1 MRLSRLHRCFTTS
14 ALFGMMA
21 LASGCAA
28 KVTERV
34 YVAPT
39 DQTVTARLEAA
50 MDGKGQ
56 YVYVENRS
64 TVPVTVTSLHLRDC
78 ENIKTRCEV
87 TRMRVKLPPG
97 QRQQI
102 GAVRAANPDAG
113 HNFRYSFTWE
123 AENAAPVISQP

>member
-1 MRLSRLHRCFTTS
+1 MRVPRLHRCFTAS
-14 ALFGMMA
+14 ALLGMMA

-28 KVTERV
+28 KVTEHV

-56 YVYVENRS
+56 YV
-64 TVPVTVTSLHLRDC
+64 
-78 ENIKTRCEV
+78 
-87 TRMRVKLPPG
+87 
-97 QRQQI
+97 
-102 GAVRAANPDAG
+102 
-113 HNFRYSFTWE
+113 FRYSFTWE

>member
-1 MRLSRLHRCFTTS
+1 MRVPRLHRCFTSS
-14 ALFGMMA
+14 ALLGMMV

-28 KVTERV
+28 KATERV

-50 MDGKGQ
+50 MDGRGQ

-78 ENIKTRCEV
+78 ENIKNRCEV
-87 TRMRVKLPPG
+87 TRMRLKLAPG

-102 GAVRAANPDAG
+102 GTVRPANPDAG

-123 AENAAPVISQP
+123 ADNAAPSLSAQ